1 MSASALISANA
12 YTKSSLSD
20 YTLLSTTTSIS
31 GDMLNGFSSVMVYD
45 VDGNLST
52 LTTSSGVKTFNYLD
66 GTLVSVSGSG
76 AYASKSFVYD
86 NDGNLTSINLG

>member
-31 GDMLNGFSSVMVYD
+31 GDLLNGFSSVMVYD
-45 VDGNLST
+45 VQGNLST
-52 LTTSSGVKTFNYLD
+52 LTTPSGVKTFNYLD
-66 GTLVSVSGSG
+66 GNLISISGSG
-76 AYASKSFVYD
+76 AYSSKSFVYD
-86 NDGNLTSINLG
+86 IYGNLTNINLG